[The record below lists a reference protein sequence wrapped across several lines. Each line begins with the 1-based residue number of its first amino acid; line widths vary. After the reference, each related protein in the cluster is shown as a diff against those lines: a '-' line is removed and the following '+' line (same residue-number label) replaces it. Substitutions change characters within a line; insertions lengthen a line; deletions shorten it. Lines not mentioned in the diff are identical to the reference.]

1 MLVDGDTCARQHVGY
16 GTREGDA
23 SKGKDK
29 PYTSLG
35 GTDNWYLL
43 NGLRLSFA
51 YSRIGREKRDKEK
64 HRVVSCDFKVDQESD
79 WPRLYSCTAA
89 AYEDH
94 IDQKISRKPFGT
106 CTGRSGIGEG
116 PKTMQMMRFWWSEVE
131 YV

>member
-64 HRVVSCDFKVDQESD
+64 HRVVSCDFKVDQESE
-79 WPRLYSCTAA
+79 AA
-89 AYEDH
+89 AFVQLH
-94 IDQKISRKPFGT
+94 CCS
-106 CTGRSGIGEG
+106 
-116 PKTMQMMRFWWSEVE
+116 V
-131 YV
+131 